1 MQINVSQLLKEPVGS
16 SREYEI
22 DKTLDDVE
30 DNLTI
35 PVKGTVKL
43 TRTNRSVLVN
53 AKFSVSVKTTC
64 ARCLEDFS
72 CPLEV
77 TIEEEYFPLLDMVSK
92 FEESSPEE
100 FDRFTIDEHQI
111 LDLTEAIRQYSLLAI
126 PMKPLCSDDC
136 PGV

>member
-1 MQINVSQLLKEPVGS
+1 MQINVSRLLKEPIGS
-16 SREYEI
+16 SRDYEI
-22 DKTLDDVE
+22 DEMLDDIE

-53 AKFSVSVKTTC
+53 GQFSVSVKTTC
-64 ARCLEDFS
+64 ARCLEDFI

-77 TIEEEYFPLLDMVSK
+77 TIEEEFFPLMDMVNE
-92 FEESSPEE
+92 FEASSPEE
-100 FDRFTIDEHQI
+100 SDSFTIDEHQI
-111 LDLTEAIRQYSLLAI
+111 LDLTEAIRQYTLLAI

-136 PGV
+136 GGV